1 MTVLEILQR
10 STGYLA
16 ARGVDSARLN
26 AELLLSH
33 VLGRPRLRLYLDF
46 EQRVAEA
53 DLSRARELV
62 RRRGQREPLQ
72 HLTGTAAFLEHELE
86 VGPDVLIPRPETEGL
101 AQAAIHRL
109 RAMSGADPL
118 RVLDFGTGSGCLA
131 IAIAAAMPVAEVHA
145 LEVSSAALDTAV
157 RNARRCG
164 QERIRFHLGDG
175 FTALRDGSGPSPGEL
190 DLIVANPPYIPTGD
204 LDGLA
209 PEVRD
214 HDPRAALDGGVD
226 GLDFYRRLA
235 REALLWLKPEAPLL
249 MEFGDGQAPALRTLF
264 HQGGWNLEAVGKDL
278 SGTERILIV
287 RRPTA

>member
-33 VLGRPRLRLYLDF
+33 VLGKPRLRLYLDF
-46 EQRVAEA
+46 EQIVADA
-53 DLSRARELV
+53 DLSRARDLV
-62 RRRGQREPLQ
+62 RRRGHREPLQ
-72 HLTGTAAFLEHELE
+72 HLTGTAAFLEHLLE
-86 VGPDVLIPRPETEGL
+86 VGPEVLIPRPETEGL
-101 AQAAIHRL
+101 AQAAIL
-109 RAMSGADPL
+109 QLQAIPGSDPL

-131 IAIAAAMPVAEVHA
+131 IAIAAAVPRAEVHA
-145 LEVSSAALDTAV
+145 LDVSPAALKTAA
-157 RNARRCG
+157 RNAHRCG
-164 QERIRFHLGDG
+164 QDRIRFHLGDG
-175 FTALRDGSGPSPGEL
+175 FAALRDEVVPAPGRL
-190 DLIVANPPYIPTGD
+190 DLIVSNPPYIPTGD
-204 LDGLA
+204 LAGLE

-214 HDPRAALDGGVD
+214 YDPRSALDGGTD

-235 REALLWLKPEAPLL
+235 GEAPAWLKPAAPLL
-249 MEFGDGQAPALRTLF
+249 MEFGDGQAPALRSLF
-264 HQGGWNLEAVGKDL
+264 QSGGWHLESIGKDL